1 MPHMNKKRMYKS
13 IRFKIVMFVLGIF
26 IPLNVLIL
34 LLTNALMKDMEQ
46 HVFKSEENALK
57 MYRNQ
62 IEIYFDAMEQYLSGI
77 LMDSAW
83 NGLNF
88 ERENQDYIMTKN
100 RLWNKLVS
108 NMEEYP
114 LAGAFYIH
122 IKTSDERLFAR
133 NVEKLTLEEAE
144 DVKACI
150 SDSVGQ
156 RVWDIL
162 VCKSGNYVV
171 KSFSNS
177 YMQISVA
184 VKETE
189 LLNFMGQRG
198 RRI

>member
-100 RLWNKLVS
+100 RLW
-108 NMEEYP
+108 
-114 LAGAFYIH
+114 
-122 IKTSDERLFAR
+122 
-133 NVEKLTLEEAE
+133 
-144 DVKACI
+144 
-150 SDSVGQ
+150 
-156 RVWDIL
+156 
-162 VCKSGNYVV
+162 
-171 KSFSNS
+171 SFENS
-177 YMQISVA
+177 
-184 VKETE
+184 
-189 LLNFMGQRG
+189 
-198 RRI
+198 